1 MKNSAKWNSIAAM
14 KVRLDE
20 LAKILDGVV
29 VGNGSVEISGV
40 AGIKEA
46 VPGDITFLVN
56 PKYESYVSTTRA
68 SAIIVANGRRE
79 TPIPVVQVD
88 NPYLAFLKAVRL
100 FRGDTQK
107 VEPGVH
113 PSAIIGSGAK
123 LGEGVCVGPFVVVE
137 EGAEVGEDVVIMALS
152 YVGARSKVGSGTF
165 VYPGVTIREDVVIGR
180 RAIIHSGTVIGS
192 DGFGFARDG
201 EVHHKIPQVG
211 NVEIGD
217 DVEIGANVTIDRAT
231 TGTTLIGN
239 GTKIDNLVQI
249 AHNVVVGE
257 NCIIVAQVGI
267 SGSTE
272 VGRGVTLA
280 GQAGVAGHIKI
291 GDYAMVGSQAG
302 VTKSVRARTR
312 VSGYPAAPHEV
323 SKRLYASIRRLPELI
338 RQFRD
343 FEKRLRVLEGKEP
356 LEEGVE
362 DVEATD
368 DD

>member
-1 MKNSAKWNSIAAM
+1 LKDSAKWNSIPRM
-14 KVRLDE
+14 KMRLEE
-20 LAKILDGVV
+20 LAKTLNGVV
-29 VGNGSVEISGV
+29 VGDGSVEISGV

-46 VPGDITFLVN
+46 RSGDITFLVN

-68 SAIIVANGRRE
+68 SAIIVENGRE
-79 TPIPVVQVD
+79 GMPIPVLQIN

-107 VEPGVH
+107 VDPGVH
-113 PSAIIGSGAK
+113 PGAIIGRRVR
-123 LGEGVCVGPFVVVE
+123 LGEGISIGPFVVIE
-137 EGAEVGEDVVIMALS
+137 EDAEVGDDVVIMALS

-165 VYPGVTIREDVVIGR
+165 VYPSVTIREDVVVGR
-180 RAIIHSGTVIGS
+180 RVIIHSGTVIGS

-201 EVHHKIPQVG
+201 EVYHKIPQVG

-231 TGTTLIGN
+231 TGTTSISR

-249 AHNVVVGE
+249 AHNVVIGE

-272 VGRGVTLA
+272 VGKSVTLA
-280 GQAGVAGHIKI
+280 GQVGIVGHIKI

-302 VTKSVRARTR
+302 VTKSVPAKTR

-343 FEKRLRVLEGKEP
+343 FEKRLRALEGKDP
-356 LEEGVE
+356 MEEGAE
-362 DVEATD
+362 DVEAAD